1 MINNSSEINEHDL
14 EQAYANA
21 TISND
26 AAEEES
32 LSLPPELQQFVSKL
46 FELARTGGQGA
57 AQQLVQYVEAGL
69 SPNLTNHEGNTLLML
84 AAYNGQAEI
93 VTALAGVGADVNRLN
108 DRGQSPLSGAIFKK
122 ETAVVEALITAGADP
137 LAGNPTAIDCALM
150 FGQNE
155 LADRLQ
161 AL

>member
-46 FELARTGGQGA
+46 FELARTGG
-57 AQQLVQYVEAGL
+57 
-69 SPNLTNHEGNTLLML
+69 S
-84 AAYNGQAEI
+84 
-93 VTALAGVGADVNRLN
+93 RLE
-108 DRGQSPLSGAIFKK
+108 RKMFSPLSWRR
-122 ETAVVEALITAGADP
+122 T
-137 LAGNPTAIDCALM
+137 
-150 FGQNE
+150 
-155 LADRLQ
+155 
-161 AL
+161 